1 MSHFKQRIL
10 VTLTLALAALPS
22 LGITAG
28 QEKLPFEDEIK
39 AFEAQD
45 AKKMPPQG
53 GILFVGSSSIRLW
66 KTLAQDFPKHPVIN
80 RGFGGSAISDS
91 IRYTPR
97 IVLPY
102 KPKMIFFFAGTNDIA
117 SGKTPETVFN
127 DWKTFVAGVKEKL
140 PQTKIAYLALTPAPS
155 RWNKIAEVK
164 KTNEL
169 IRDWCLV
176 TPGLI
181 FVETFPYFTTSDGG
195 PRPDLFVS
203 DQLHLNEKGYDI
215 WRKLVAPLLPW
226 SLKDIKNPR

>member
-1 MSHFKQRIL
+1 MAHFKQRIL
-10 VTLTLALAALPS
+10 VTLTLALAALPT

-28 QEKLPFEDEIK
+28 QEKLPFEDEIR

-45 AKKMPPQG
+45 AKKMPPKG

-102 KPKMIFFFAGTNDIA
+102 KPKMIVFFAGTNDIS

-127 DWKTFVAGVKEKL
+127 DWKTFVGGVREKL
-140 PQTKIAYLALTPAPS
+140 PQTKFAYLAVTPAPS

-169 IRDWCLV
+169 IRDWCLA
-176 TPGLI
+176 TPGLTFI
-181 FVETFPYFTTSDGG
+181 ETFPYFTTADGG

-226 SLKDIKNPR
+226 SLKDVKNP